1 MVVFPVDL
9 TLVVATSNT
18 TTVQYGNSTVLV
30 CMGSSAPVMVSISWQ
45 YNGQTLTND
54 SDNTI
59 TEGVEGAFQLSYLAI
74 SNVRENRNYTCSVSN
89 GIANDSAVVAV
100 IVPGK
105 YGGANT

>member
-1 MVVFPVDL
+1 MLLLLVDPP
-9 TLVVATSNT
+9 LVAISNT
-18 TTVQYGNSTVLV
+18 TTVQYGSSTVLV
-30 CMGSSAPVMVSISWQ
+30 CGRFNTPVMVPISWQ

-89 GIANDSAVVAV
+89 GIANESAVVAV

-105 YGGANT
+105 YGA